1 MSRLYEAVC
10 EVIDNQYYHAD
21 ENKYSIGDNIIKDY
35 SRGNEYKVDRDIAEV
50 YSRKTGKDIIHIIY
64 MLDHPNEEYKD
75 YNYIY
80 AVKTKDPLRVYM
92 DYSAICC
99 TIFLNDIK
107 ELKHSRAEIID
118 IFSDAYLGD
127 MKAFSILQ
135 RYYQYMYSDNIEY
148 IDNNVV
154 VTSIY
159 FDKSKEERF

>member
-1 MSRLYEAVC
+1 
-10 EVIDNQYYHAD
+10 
-21 ENKYSIGDNIIKDY
+21 
-35 SRGNEYKVDRDIAEV
+35 
-50 YSRKTGKDIIHIIY
+50 
-64 MLDHPNEEYKD
+64 
-75 YNYIY
+75 
-80 AVKTKDPLRVYM
+80 M

-107 ELKHSRAEIID
+107 ELKHNRAEIID